1 MTKIN
6 RAFIID
12 DDEIFLTLVE
22 IHMIKCGLFHDI
34 ITFNNGDDAIAKL
47 GEDLKNP
54 NELPDFI
61 LLDLNMPVMD
71 GWQFLDAY
79 NQMNIPKEI
88 PVFIATSSIDPR
100 DMEKSKS
107 YSVVKDYVL
116 KPITGQKIQEMVD
129 KLNL

>member
-1 MTKIN
+1 MKKIN

-12 DDEIFLTLVE
+12 DDEIFVTLVE
-22 IHMIKCGLFHDI
+22 IHMVKSGLFQDI

-47 GEDLKNP
+47 EEDLKNP
-54 NELPDFI
+54 NELPDFV

-79 NQMNIPKEI
+79 NKMNISKEI
-88 PVFIATSSIDPR
+88 PFFIATSSIDPR

-116 KPITGQKIQEMVD
+116 KPITGQKIQEMVE